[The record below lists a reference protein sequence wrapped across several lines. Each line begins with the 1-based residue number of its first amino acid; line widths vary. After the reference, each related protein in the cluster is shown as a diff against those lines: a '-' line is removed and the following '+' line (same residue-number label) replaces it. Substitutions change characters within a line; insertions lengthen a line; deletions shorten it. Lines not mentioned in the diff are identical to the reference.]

1 MDEGLFA
8 EFDTVEG
15 LRRAVVRLRD
25 EGHRRL
31 DAFTPFPDE
40 AVEHAIGPRPGIVTR
55 IAGLGAA
62 CGVIVG
68 YGLQWYL
75 NAVDYPL
82 DVGGRPPHS
91 PLAFVPITFETGVL
105 FTAFF
110 TFAAVLGLSGLP
122 RLWRPAFEIDGFERA
137 SIDRFWVYVDASD
150 PRFDRFRTRALL
162 HSCGPLRVVDVAEL
176 P

>member
-1 MDEGLFA
+1 MDDGLFA

-15 LRRAVVRLRD
+15 LRRALVVLR
-25 EGHRRL
+25 EQGFRRL

-40 AVEHAIGPRPGIVTR
+40 IVERAVGPRPAIVTR
-55 IAGLGAA
+55 IAGVAAA
-62 CGVIVG
+62 CGVLVG

-82 DVGGRPPHS
+82 DAGGRPPHS

-105 FTAFF
+105 FTALT

-122 RLWRPAFEIDGFERA
+122 RLWRPAFEIEGFERT
-137 SIDRFWVYVDASD
+137 SIDRFWVYVDATD
-150 PRFDRFRTRALL
+150 ARFDRVRTRALL
-162 HSCGPLRVVDVAEL
+162 ATLGPLRVVDVTEL